1 MAAPTVTKIALFSVG
16 NKRQSVHKIVVGAAS
31 SSGVVDTGLGYVDAY
46 AIGPISMTTGAITI
60 KPNLSSSAT
69 AVNGRI
75 TFNSS
80 AAGDE
85 FYITCYGK

>member
-1 MAAPTVTKIALFSVG
+1 MATPTVTKVALFSVG
-16 NKRQSVHKIVVGAAS
+16 NKRQSIQKVVAGA
-31 SSGVVDTGLGYVDAY
+31 SSGVVDTGLAYVDAF

-80 AAGDE
+80 VSGDE